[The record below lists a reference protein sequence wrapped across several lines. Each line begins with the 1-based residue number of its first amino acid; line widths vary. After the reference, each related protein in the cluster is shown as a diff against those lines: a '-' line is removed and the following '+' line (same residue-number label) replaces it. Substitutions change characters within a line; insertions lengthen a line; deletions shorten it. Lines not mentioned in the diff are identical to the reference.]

1 MRTRY
6 TSGSLQNYDPLK
18 QYFLFMQ
25 KKCPGLPLI
34 IPQQNIFSTD
44 FAHFDLGCTPTTVVQ
59 PYLQMLKVFDH
70 PLNDKDLK
78 NK

>member
-25 KKCPGLPLI
+25 KKCPGIPLI
-34 IPQQNIFSTD
+34 TPQQSLFSTD
-44 FAHFDLGCTPTTVVQ
+44 FAILILAVLQ
-59 PYLQMLKVFDH
+59 PQLFSRIY
-70 PLNDKDLK
+70 NC
-78 NK
+78 